1 MHRLVAHV
9 QTARNGGYVLNLDP
23 AVKSLPCTANIDIR
37 NTVNYKNVMKEY
49 PMAVILTY
57 LNLIATK
64 FDEVAASL
72 RSLSLL
78 S

>member
-23 AVKSLPCTANIDIR
+23 AVKSLPCTANKDIR
-37 NTVNYKNVMKEY
+37 NTVNYKNVMEY

-57 LNLIATK
+57 LK
-64 FDEVAASL
+64 PVCHQV
-72 RSLSLL
+72 
-78 S
+78 

>member
-23 AVKSLPCTANIDIR
+23 AVKSLPCTANKDIR
-37 NTVNYKNVMKEY
+37 NTVNYKNVMEY

-57 LNLIATK
+57 LNLFATK